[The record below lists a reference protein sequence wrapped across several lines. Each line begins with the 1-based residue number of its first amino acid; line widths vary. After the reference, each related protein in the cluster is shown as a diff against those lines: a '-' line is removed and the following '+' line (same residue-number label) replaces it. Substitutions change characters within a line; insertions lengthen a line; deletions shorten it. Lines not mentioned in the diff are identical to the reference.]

1 MGLIRYFACC
11 DHDADAVIDALRAV
25 YDDRER
31 YGALAREHTQMVDHR
46 RSVAAYRTGVEDV
59 KVGVGLL

>member
-1 MGLIRYFACC
+1 
-11 DHDADAVIDALRAV
+11 LRAV